1 MVGIRSGRR
10 TVAGKTFGF
19 GAAVACAGALAL
31 AGQAGAATTAY
42 PAGGSSFDGSAQ
54 DWAGS
59 GTNCTLPLALVC
71 EASNG
76 YDPAVGNPPG
86 SLSTNVNVLVGVG
99 LIGVLSGGGTWTSPA
114 FTVPT
119 GEVVSGATFSYDRRF
134 DAGGLVSIAPTSDVA
149 VVLVDETTGTSA
161 PLLADALTDADST
174 FATRQAPAAVVAGH
188 TYRITLTTTMSGS
201 LTVGLGGAA
210 QTHFDNVS
218 LAVTHAPSG
227 NGNGDGGDGGAGGNG
242 GNGGNSPGVTVV
254 RGPYSDSEIASIISR
269 FNINADSGNGRDGS
283 LIPLELCTIVGTS
296 GPDRI
301 NGTAGNDVICGLGG
315 DDTITSSGGRD
326 AIDGADG
333 NDRLS
338 GGIGDDLLL
347 GLRGNDRLDG
357 GGDDD
362 RIGGGAGN
370 DRIEAGNGA
379 DTASGG
385 SGNDAVGGEAGN
397 DTLGGMAG
405 NDRIN
410 GGPGNDR
417 LGGGAGNDVL
427 RGFSGNDRL
436 DGGSGNDRLDG
447 GSGRDSFA
455 AGSGADR
462 ILARDASR
470 DTINGGPGRD
480 RAVADRVDRISRVP
494 VVSRR

>member
-1 MVGIRSGRR
+1 MGIWASRRVAGRSGIAGIAC
-10 TVAGKTFGF
+10 VA
-19 GAAVACAGALAL
+19 ALAI
-31 AGQAGAATTAY
+31 AGQAQAATTAY
-42 PAGGSSFDGSAQ
+42 PAGGSGFDGGAQ
-54 DWAGS
+54 DWVGS
-59 GTNCTLPLALVC
+59 DATCTIPLLLCSTANVH
-71 EASNG
+71 
-76 YDPAVGNPPG
+76 DPAVGNPPG
-86 SLSTNVNVLVGVG
+86 SISTVVDPPAVAVG
-99 LIGVLSGGGTWTSPA
+99 LLTGSGTWTSPA
-114 FTVPT
+114 FTLPSDQVIR
-119 GEVVSGATFSYDRRF
+119 GATFGYDRRF
-134 DAGGLVSIAPTSDVA
+134 DGGGLITLAPTSTVEA
-149 VVLVDETTGTSA
+149 SLIDETAGTTA
-161 PLLADALTDADST
+161 PLLTDALTVDDDA
-174 FATRQAPAAVVAGH
+174 FANATAPATVVAGH
-188 TYRITLTTTMSGS
+188 TYRIRLSTVTSAVLG
-201 LTVGLGGAA
+201 VGLLDGPSP
-210 QTHFDNVS
+210 TFFDNVA
-218 LAVTHAPSG
+218 LTVETSG
-227 NGNGDGGDGGAGGNG
+227 PGGGGDGNGGDGGVGGD
-242 GNGGNSPGVTVV
+242 GGNSPGVRVL
-254 RGPYSDSEIASIISR
+254 RGPYSDAEIASILSR
-269 FNINADSGNGRDGS
+269 FDINADSGNGRDGS
-283 LIPLELCTIVGTS
+283 LIPLELCTILGTS

-338 GGIGDDLLL
+338 GGIAGDLLL

-385 SGNDAVGGEAGN
+385 TGNDSVGGEAGN
-397 DTLGGMAG
+397 DTLGGLAG

-410 GGPGNDR
+410 GGPGRDR

-447 GSGRDSFA
+447 GSGRDSVV

-462 ILARDASR
+462 ILARDAAR
-470 DTINGGPGRD
+470 DTVNGGPGRD
-480 RAVADRVDRISRVP
+480 RAIADRVDRITRVP
-494 VVSRR
+494 VISRR